1 MPLNPWQSPPATV
14 HSPRHSP
21 RHSPSEGS
29 PLRGGGGG
37 GGDERHAARSVD
49 EKLLVLQRR
58 CEEELGED
66 GYELLHSLCL
76 ANGGQLMRPI
86 NLDALPVSLRLLGE
100 ETLMT
105 YVPVVEQV
113 AFLQLQ
119 EHRG

>member
-1 MPLNPWQSPPATV
+1 MRHTLRIITI
-14 HSPRHSP
+14 PRVP
-21 RHSPSEGS
+21 T
-29 PLRGGGGG
+29 
-37 GGDERHAARSVD
+37 
-49 EKLLVLQRR
+49 
-58 CEEELGED
+58 
-66 GYELLHSLCL
+66 LHSLCL